1 MPGMNSFRDVVAERF
16 CDGIFTALSEYVE
29 NNPER
34 LESNSNCVE
43 SPDEATLSDIDI
55 KFVDIT
61 GSEGTK
67 LVFDVL
73 VSAEI
78 EIAETVMRNSETD
91 SIEQW
96 FRSAGRF
103 CCFEV

>member
-1 MPGMNSFRDVVAERF
+1 M
-16 CDGIFTALSEYVE
+16 TALEYVE

-61 GSEGTK
+61 SSDGTK

-73 VSAEI
+73 FS
-78 EIAETVMRNSETD
+78 T
-91 SIEQW
+91 
-96 FRSAGRF
+96 
-103 CCFEV
+103 